1 MAWELSE
8 GRYILMRITQGILTN
23 NSLRNLSNS
32 YKNMDTYMQQLST
45 GKKITRPSQ
54 DPVTAM
60 KGVGYRG
67 NLMEI
72 EQYERNISEAFTW
85 IEAADDALGKAN
97 EALQRMRELTVDAAN
112 ETNTPESRAAIAAE
126 MKELKNHLASI
137 GNTQAGDKYIFNGKK
152 TEQQP
157 VELPNTF
164 PTNYES
170 VNIEVSYGFNLEIS
184 TDTTKLFSVANF
196 GEIDKL
202 ITAVEQGNTDDIN
215 TQLGKLDDVIS
226 EFQGG
231 RTMLG
236 ARQNRI
242 DLIDERLSTQEV
254 IANRIIS
261 DNEDVNIE
269 VVITQLKTQEAIH
282 RAALGVG
289 ARVMQPSLLDFLR

>member
-1 MAWELSE
+1 
-8 GRYILMRITQGILTN
+8 MRITQGILTN
-23 NSLRNLSNS
+23 NALRNLSNS
-32 YKNMDTYMQQLST
+32 YKNMDVYSQQLST

-54 DPVTAM
+54 DPVVAM

-67 NLMEI
+67 NLIEI
-72 EQYERNISEAFTW
+72 EQYNRNISEAFTW
-85 IEAADDALGKAN
+85 MEAADDALDKGNA
-97 EALQRMRELTVDAAN
+97 ALQRMRELTINAAN
-112 ETNTPESRAAIAAE
+112 ETNTSESREAIVAE

-137 GNTQAGDKYIFNGKK
+137 GNTKAGDKYIFNGKK
-152 TEQQP
+152 TEQTP

-184 TDTTKLFSVANF
+184 ADATSLFNAANF

-202 ITAVEQGNTDDIN
+202 ITAVESGDTANIN
-215 TQLGKLDDVIS
+215 TQLGKLDEVIDN
-226 EFQGG
+226 FQGA
-231 RTMLG
+231 RTTLG

-242 DLIDERLSTQEV
+242 ELIEERLLSQEV

-261 DNEDVNIE
+261 DNEDVNVE

-289 ARVMQPSLLDFLR
+289 ARIMQPSLLDFLR